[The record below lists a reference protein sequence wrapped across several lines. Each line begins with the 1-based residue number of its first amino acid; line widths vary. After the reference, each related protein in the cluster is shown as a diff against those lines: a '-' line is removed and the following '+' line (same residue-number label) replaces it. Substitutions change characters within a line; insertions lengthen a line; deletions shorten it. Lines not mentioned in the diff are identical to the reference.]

1 MQDELS
7 LEGLGLQTVE
17 KEIIKCLLP
26 YGSFIKYTHTP
37 INKADDNKAKIIL
50 STFSFEYYNDIFI
63 DKILDLGKCLG
74 EYIKVV
80 SIFQHPEINQ
90 TVTTN
95 MGSFI
100 YNFQGRTLPKNI
112 DITIEYDL
120 MNTETIIFLLKLYK

>member
-17 KEIIKCLLP
+17 KEIIKSLLP

-37 INKADDNKAKIIL
+37 INKADDNNAKIIL
-50 STFSFEYYNDIFI
+50 STFSFEYYNDKFI
-63 DKILDLGKCLG
+63 DKILDLRKCLCK
-74 EYIKVV
+74 YINIV

-95 MGSFI
+95 MGGFV
-100 YNFQGRTLPKNI
+100 YNFPGRTLPKSI

-120 MNTETIIFLLKLYK
+120 MSTETIIFLLRIYK